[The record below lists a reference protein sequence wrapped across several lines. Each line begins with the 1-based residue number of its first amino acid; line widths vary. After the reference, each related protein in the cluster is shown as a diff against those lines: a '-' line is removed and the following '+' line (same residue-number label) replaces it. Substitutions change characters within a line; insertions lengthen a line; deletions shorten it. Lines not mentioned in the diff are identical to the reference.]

1 MSGKSVWWPRRLV
14 TLAVSV
20 AVLFGVVPMV
30 PGEAQVAPAAGDA
43 GDIETFAGTTQ
54 GYSGDGGP
62 AEDAQLNR
70 LINVEAALSGEVF
83 IADAWNQVIRRVS
96 RSGVIYTYAGTG
108 VAGYGAEPVDRS
120 SAQFNEPRGM
130 ATDAA
135 GNLHMADSLNHRV
148 RKIEQATGL
157 VTTVAGTGAAGFGGD
172 GGPATAAQLSSPK
185 VSRST
190 PSGTCSSRI
199 PTTTVSGVWTGSPVS
214 SRRSLR
220 HRFSVRLTSR
230 RIPTATCMWS
240 SSSTTSC
247 SSSLRTLRFGM

>member
-1 MSGKSVWWPRRLV
+1 MSGKSVVVAASSGHACCLRRRPV
-14 TLAVSV
+14 RCRSD
-20 AVLFGVVPMV
+20 GSGRS
-30 PGEAQVAPAAGDA
+30 PGRTCSRGRGRYRDVRRDDA
-43 GDIETFAGTTQ
+43 GLQRRRRPGRGHPVEQADQRRGGAVGRGVHRGRVEP
-54 GYSGDGGP
+54 GDP
-62 AEDAQLNR
+62 
-70 LINVEAALSGEVF
+70 
-83 IADAWNQVIRRVS
+83 S
-96 RSGVIYTYAGTG
+96 REPFWVIYTYAGTG
-108 VAGYGAEPVDRS
+108 VAGYGAGPADRS

-135 GNLHMADSLNHRV
+135 GNLHVADSLNHRV